1 MLDSEPC
8 LFWKFWQRR
17 YINSVSIIILHYL
30 WVTRINILFSEK
42 TTTIEN
48 IPGKISC
55 F

>member
-17 YINSVSIIILHYL
+17 YINNVSITILHYL
-30 WVTRINILFSEK
+30 WMTRINILFSEK